1 MVQIANVDPQQ
12 LIKDIIGYLDIL
24 NNAIKG
30 AKTPKDVQQEILNRV
45 SYLNTSLKKLY
56 GFAPPPLRLDKLEA
70 NASSEESLK
79 EYIKKYFSR
88 WPDSFTGI
96 FNPLF
101 KDSSAFNGATTAP
114 QFVNDTLV
122 PLIMLLLQAPK
133 SGAVE
138 QKLKALQETIK
149 NYIDVFNAIIVKA
162 SEKFKTLAN
171 DRKKGTALYYLKETK
186 KTGTDSKPPKDTKK
200 TKKTEKDS
208 NTPENTIKAFI
219 KFLKALANEFR
230 KEKKLKD
237 NIKLLQKKLE
247 KMKNKN

>member
-1 MVQIANVDPQQ
+1 MAKNKEIQKIIDCLNILKSFIGGTKSPEAVQKQIFT
-12 LIKDIIGYLDIL
+12 Y
-24 NNAIKG
+24 
-30 AKTPKDVQQEILNRV
+30 V
-45 SYLNTSLKKLY
+45 SPFNTSLKKLY

-70 NASSEESLK
+70 NASSVESLIG
-79 EYIKKYFSR
+79 YVNKYFNR
-88 WPDSFTGI
+88 WPDTFTETVDDTI
-96 FNPLF
+96 AIKSQNFN
-101 KDSSAFNGATTAP
+101 SAKTAKT
-114 QFVNDTLV
+114 FVYDTLV
-122 PLIMLLLQAPK
+122 PQIMSLLQAPQ

-208 NTPENTIKAFI
+208 NTPENTIKAF
-219 KFLKALANEFR
+219 KNFLNALAKEFR
-230 KEKKLKD
+230 KDTELNSKIKTLQTTLK
-237 NIKLLQKKLE
+237 NIKI
-247 KMKNKN
+247 